1 MIYIAVIWTF
11 IDTVYIVIKYRVV
24 GYVAKFYFFE
34 YNDTNAIMLRAITVL
49 IFSSIIG
56 YLLVVQLK
64 TNGAETPLW
73 LTFLIKTVLLLVAV
87 CLMNFVIHL
96 TYSVF
101 ISKLS
106 LYNAWREFAHDAF
119 KTQWLLAKV
128 PNWIMISLFTQL
140 IIAINEKY
148 SPGIFK
154 DIFLGKYIHPR
165 NENRIVMFMDLKD
178 STPIAEK
185 LGHKDYFRFIR
196 DFIYYV
202 SIAMIE
208 FDGRIY
214 QYVGD
219 EVVTSWYY
227 TPENIKKCL
236 EALIEARKLLQKNS
250 GRFRRRFGIVPEFRV
265 GIHVG
270 EVTVGEIGVIKKDL
284 AISGDTMNTTA
295 RIRTACSELNQKFIV
310 SKDFFDVM
318 EMKEWQ
324 TESLGVVD
332 LKGKKE
338 GVELFALKI

>member
-1 MIYIAVIWTF
+1 MFYIALAWTF

-34 YNDTNAIMLRAITVL
+34 YNDTNAIVLRALIVL
-49 IFSSIIG
+49 IFSCIIG

-87 CLMNFVIHL
+87 CLMNFVIHF

-106 LYNAWREFAHDAF
+106 LYNALKEFEHDAF
-119 KTQWLLAKV
+119 RTQWLLAKV

-154 DIFLGKYIHPR
+154 DIFFGKYIHPR

-208 FDGRIY
+208 YDGRIY

-219 EVVTSWYY
+219 EVVTSWNY

-236 EALIEARKLLQKNS
+236 EALIEARKLLQRTS